1 MRSHHGCSRL
11 QRRKHWAILFF
22 RCLHLRTR
30 CLTAPVA
37 LLPTMLRAALLALT
51 APVALAVD
59 PVDEL
64 TMAIRN
70 GSPREALEKTQ
81 VWLRSPSGFR
91 EDDSHVGYSGGP
103 GEGRIVSPRLG

>member
-1 MRSHHGCSRL
+1 
-11 QRRKHWAILFF
+11 
-22 RCLHLRTR
+22 
-30 CLTAPVA
+30 
-37 LLPTMLRAALLALT
+37 MLRAALLALT

-81 VWLRSPSGFR
+81 VWLRSHSANAKQGADAQR
-91 EDDSHVGYSGGP
+91 ISR
-103 GEGRIVSPRLG
+103 GRFARWVLWRPR

>member
-22 RCLHLRTR
+22 RCLHLRTALL
-30 CLTAPVA
+30 LTAPVA

-64 TMAIRN
+64 TMGTRKC
-70 GSPREALEKTQ
+70 GG
-81 VWLRSPSGFR
+81 LRSSFVRPTTR
-91 EDDSHVGYSGGP
+91 
-103 GEGRIVSPRLG
+103 